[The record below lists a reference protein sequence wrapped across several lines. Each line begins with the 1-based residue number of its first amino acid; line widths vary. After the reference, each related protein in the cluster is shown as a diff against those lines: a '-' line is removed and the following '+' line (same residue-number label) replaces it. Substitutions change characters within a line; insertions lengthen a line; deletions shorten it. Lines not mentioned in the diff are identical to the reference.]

1 MDAMN
6 VEMMAA
12 TLIVLALA
20 LFWWSAR
27 LRRRTGIPAGEVF
40 YQDLAG
46 QPFTGD
52 TLRSF
57 RLGVSGKPDCLIRTS
72 EGVVPVELKLSSRPP
87 ARGEVYPNH
96 MIQNLAYCALVEEQM
111 HVRVPYG
118 LVIYA
123 SQQVRRVEFNDASR
137 KWLLQVIAE
146 VQRARNDGVGIRNHN
161 HKGRCIGCGVRSH
174 CDQALF

>member
-96 MIQNLAYCALVEEQM
+96 MIQNLGIAL
-111 HVRVPYG
+111 
-118 LVIYA
+118 LLK
-123 SQQVRRVEFNDASR
+123 SR
-137 KWLLQVIAE
+137 
-146 VQRARNDGVGIRNHN
+146 
-161 HKGRCIGCGVRSH
+161 CT
-174 CDQALF
+174 